1 MGHFDRKKRITFAC
15 LNDLLQHARIVLHPR
30 WRMRKKTNPHTR
42 FILLMIIL
50 LFPGF
55 QKMHAQ
61 QEPQYTQYMF
71 NTVSVNPAYTG
82 TRNALNV
89 LLLSRIQW
97 MGIEG
102 APRTYDFTIHTPVNK
117 HKMGLGLSLVS
128 DNYGPV
134 TNQYLNLS
142 YAYRINITDKT
153 VLSMGIKGGIYNYH
167 VNLTGLNFG
176 DSYPDI
182 NENPEQ
188 KFLPNAG
195 MGLYLFSDRYY
206 IGASAPRI
214 IQTELTGEQVTPGT
228 LGDLTR
234 HYYLMG
240 GLVFDL
246 SSDLKFK
253 PSIITRIV
261 EGAPPSNDFTAQFLI
276 RDTYWAGVTYRYE
289 EAAALLA
296 SIQVNNQLMIGY
308 SYDFQLTELSTFNNG
323 SHEIVI
329 SYDFAGFTKEK
340 LVSPRYF

>member
-1 MGHFDRKKRITFAC
+1 MGHFDKNKRITFTVFH
-15 LNDLLQHARIVLHPR
+15 DLMSLAKSLLLPILRPGGETNLHAY
-30 WRMRKKTNPHTR
+30 
-42 FILLMIIL
+42 FILLAL
-50 LFPGF
+50 LLSASGF
-55 QKMHAQ
+55 QTTSAQ

-82 TRNALNV
+82 TREALNV
-89 LLLSRIQW
+89 LLLSRLQW

-102 APRTYDFTIHTPVNK
+102 APRTYDFTIHSPISNYQ
-117 HKMGLGLSLVS
+117 MGIGLSLVS
-128 DNYGPV
+128 DSYGPV
-134 TNQYLNLS
+134 SNQYLNLN
-142 YAYRINITDKT
+142 YAYHVNITEKT

-176 DSYPDI
+176 EARPYI

-206 IGASAPRI
+206 VGASVPRI
-214 IQTELTGEQVTPGT
+214 IQTELDGEQITPGT
-228 LGDLTR
+228 LGDLER

-246 SSDLKFK
+246 SSDLKLK
-253 PSIITRIV
+253 PSMINRIV
-261 EGAPPSNDFTAQFLI
+261 EGAPLSTDFTAQLLI
-276 RDTYWAGVTYRYE
+276 RDTYWAGATYRHD
-289 EAAALLA
+289 EAVALLA
-296 SIQVNNQLMIGY
+296 SVQISNQLMVGY
-308 SYDFQLTELSTFNNG
+308 SYDFQLTELGTFNTG

-329 SYDFAGFTKEK
+329 SYDFKGFTREK